1 MRRFVPL
8 WENINMKLT
17 LIALIILA
25 TFALMACDVRSDT
38 AKREMEK
45 FTGTPTPVQSPTP
58 TEAPIDPSAI
68 VQADT
73 NGLGELIDLY
83 TNTGKKSVEC
93 KKFERVEI
101 YSSNNEISVKGV
113 CRQIK
118 ISGDNNKVTAD
129 AVMALIFAGDN
140 NTIRYSRYVNGK
152 RPSVQ
157 GSSSGNVIEEV
168 PASKPTAK

>member
-1 MRRFVPL
+1 MDIDRTNFYRTV
-8 WENINMKLT
+8 
-17 LIALIILA
+17 ALL
-25 TFALMACDVRSDT
+25 ACDVRSDT

-45 FTGTPTPVQSPTP
+45 FTGTPTPVPSPTP
-58 TEAPIDPSAI
+58 TEAPIDPAAI

-101 YSSNNEISVKGV
+101 YANGSELTVKGV

-118 ISGDNNKVTAD
+118 ISGDNNKINAD

-140 NTIRYSRYVNGK
+140 NTIR
-152 RPSVQ
+152 
-157 GSSSGNVIEEV
+157 
-168 PASKPTAK
+168 